1 MSTQTPGQVAAGGD
15 SRVNLNSGDSRINSN
30 SGDGRLDTS
39 SGGGRSNALYFA
51 AWRWHFYAG
60 LYVVPF
66 LCMLA
71 VTGLIMLWIAVLSGI
86 GDEKMT
92 VTPGDAPMALSA
104 LQAAAEAAVPG
115 SKATQ
120 YVAPLGADHV
130 AVFAVA
136 AGDAKTGVT
145 LNPYTG
151 EVLNRF
157 AWRGGWY
164 DFASDIHGTLLIG
177 NTGDWLIEAAA
188 SLGLLLI
195 ATGIYLHWP
204 RNGGT
209 WREALV
215 PQVGKSGRAFWKS
228 LHGAVGLWMSLIL
241 VLFLLSGLRWAG
253 VWGAKFVQAWSTFPA
268 EKWDNVPLSDATHAS
283 MNHNGV
289 EEVPWALEQTP
300 LPLSGSLAGQPAVT
314 GAVTIDTVGAFAA
327 GLGFVH
333 RYQMNLPG
341 DEGGVWTISH
351 DSMSNDGPNPAADRT
366 IHIDQYTG
374 NVLADVRYADY
385 SVYAK
390 GMAWGI
396 ALHEGDMGLWN
407 IALNT
412 LFCLSIVFISASGL
426 VMWLKRRPSGAARLA
441 APPRPDLVPLTKGV
455 VLIGLLLSMAF
466 PVLGLALMAVLL
478 FDLIV
483 LGLVPPLKRALS

>member
-1 MSTQTPGQVAAGGD
+1 MTTQTPGQTAAGGASRQSQSNGASHQSQTTGD
-15 SRVNLNSGDSRINSN
+15 SRVNK
-30 SGDGRLDTS
+30 
-39 SGGGRSNALYFA
+39 LYFA
-51 AWRWHFYAG
+51 IWRWHFYAG
-60 LYVVPF
+60 LYVIPF
-66 LCMLA
+66 LVMLA
-71 VTGLIMLWIAVLSGI
+71 VTGLIMLWISVLSGI

-92 VTPGDAPMALSA
+92 VTPGGTPMALIA

-115 SKATQ
+115 GKAAQ
-120 YVAPLGADHV
+120 YVAPLSPDHV
-130 AVFAVA
+130 AAFAVA
-136 AGDAKTGVT
+136 SDGGKTGVT

-151 EVLNRF
+151 EVLNSF
-157 AWRGGWY
+157 PWRAGWY

-195 ATGIYLHWP
+195 ATGVYLHWP
-204 RNGGT
+204 RNGTT
-209 WREALV
+209 WRAALV
-215 PQVGKSGRAFWKS
+215 PSFRKPGRALWKS
-228 LHGAVGLWMSLIL
+228 LHGAVGLWVSVLL
-241 VLFLLSGLRWAG
+241 VLFLLSGLSWAG

-283 MNHNGV
+283 MNHGAAK
-289 EEVPWALEQTP
+289 EVPWGLEQTP
-300 LPLSGSLAGQPAVT
+300 LPESGSLAGTAAVS
-314 GAVTIDTVGAFAA
+314 GAVTIDSVGAFAQS
-327 GLGFVH
+327 LGFVH
-333 RYQMNLPG
+333 RFQLNLPG

-385 SVYAK
+385 SAYAK
-390 GMAWGI
+390 AMAWGI

-412 LFCLSIVFISASGL
+412 LFCLSIIFLSLSGL
-426 VMWLKRRPSGAARLA
+426 VMWWMRRPAGAARLA

-455 VLIGLLLSMAF
+455 VLIALLLSMAF
-466 PVLGLALMAVLL
+466 PMLGISLLLVLL
-478 FDLIV
+478 FDLLV
-483 LGLVPPLKRALS
+483 LGAVPPLKRALS